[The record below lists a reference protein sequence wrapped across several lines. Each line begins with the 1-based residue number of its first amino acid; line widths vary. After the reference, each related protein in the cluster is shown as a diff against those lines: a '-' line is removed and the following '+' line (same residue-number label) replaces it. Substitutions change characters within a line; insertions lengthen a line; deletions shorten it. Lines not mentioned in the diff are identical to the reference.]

1 MQAIT
6 RYTIQAAAFALAGFH
21 LYTGF
26 AGTFQPYVQRSIPVL
41 LSIVLALLMFP
52 GRGGGTAENDRKVS
66 VTDWILVLLAIPAIG
81 YVAFAQEYLTT
92 RWPMTDSYAP
102 RGHEIVFGVV
112 TIILLLETTR
122 RVLGYTLVIG
132 SIVALVYC
140 YLGDKIGWSLLSHRG
155 FSAIQIL
162 DQMYLTLE
170 GVWGSVL
177 GVATSYIA
185 LFIIFGAFAERA
197 GVANFIIELC
207 TGITGHTKGGPAKV
221 AVIASG
227 MTGSV
232 TGSTV
237 ANVYTTGQFTIPMM
251 KRLGY
256 RPPMAGAVEALAS
269 NGGQMMPPV
278 LGAAAFMIA
287 VNTGLSYSYIAL
299 VSIMPAM
306 IYYLGLFLSIHL
318 SAAKEGLVGIPK
330 SERPSPWKVF
340 RRGGHLL
347 LPLVVLIGLFV
358 YGYSPIRAAFFSIV
372 FTVVI
377 SWFRKD
383 TRMGPRA
390 IFEAMVAG
398 GKGAVL
404 IILTCAIVGFIVGAF
419 ILTGSAL
426 NISSAIIFLSGGNFV
441 VLLFTVGLACI
452 ILGMGMN
459 TVAAFVLVSV
469 VAVPALTMQGVNDL
483 VANMF
488 VFYFALLSHIT
499 PPVCLAIFAAAAIA
513 QTSPWQTAWEGIKLG
528 FISYLLPFLI
538 VIAPPL
544 LLIGTPWLIAKAIIT
559 SLAGAGILVTAV
571 QGWMFAR
578 TSLAERT
585 LATVSGAL
593 LLWVNPWL
601 ELLGAIL
608 AIALMAYSWK
618 QARSSEATQRRHD
631 RTQLGSHARW

>member
-6 RYTIQAAAFALAGFH
+6 RYTIQAAALALAAFH

-26 AGTFQPYVQRSIPVL
+26 EGTFQPHVQRSIPVL
-41 LSIVLALLMFP
+41 LSVVLVLLLFP
-52 GRGGGTAENDRKVS
+52 VRGSGVADENRKVS
-66 VTDWILVLLAIPAIG
+66 FADWILVLVAIPAIG
-81 YVAFAQEYLTT
+81 YVAFAQDYLVN
-92 RWPMTDSYAP
+92 RWPMTASYAP
-102 RGHEIVFGVV
+102 LDYEIIFGVV
-112 TIILLLETTR
+112 TIALVIEATR

-132 SIVALVYC
+132 AVVALLYC
-140 YLGDKIGWSLLSHRG
+140 YLGDKVGWSVLSHRG
-155 FSAIQIL
+155 FTAIQIL

-185 LFIIFGAFAERA
+185 LFVIFGAFAERA
-197 GVANFIIELC
+197 GVANFIIEFV

-221 AVIASG
+221 AVVASG
-227 MTGSV
+227 MIGSV

-269 NGGQMMPPV
+269 NGGQIMPPV

-287 VNTGLSYSYIAL
+287 VNTGLSYTYIAL
-299 VSIMPAM
+299 VSIVPAM
-306 IYYLGLFLSIHL
+306 IYYLGLFMSIHL
-318 SAAKEGLVGIPK
+318 SAAKEGLVGIPT

-347 LPLVVLIGLFV
+347 LPLAVLIGLFI
-358 YGYSPIRAAFFSIV
+358 YGYSPIKAAFFSIV
-372 FTVVI
+372 FTVVV
-377 SWFRKD
+377 SWVRKD

-398 GKGAVL
+398 GKSAVL
-404 IILTCAIVGFIVGAF
+404 IIITCAVVGFIVGAF
-419 ILTGSAL
+419 TLTGSAL
-426 NISSAIIFLSGGNFV
+426 NVSSAIISLSGGNFV

-452 ILGMGMN
+452 FLGMGMN

-488 VFYFALLSHIT
+488 VFYFALLSHVT
-499 PPVCLAIFAAAAIA
+499 PPVCLAVYAAAAIA
-513 QTSPWQTAWEGIKLG
+513 ETSPWQTAWEGIKLG

-544 LLIGTPWLIAKAIIT
+544 LLIGTPWLIAKAIVT
-559 SLAGAGILVTAV
+559 SLAGAAMLITAA

-578 TSLAERT
+578 TSLPERA

-593 LLWVNPWL
+593 LLWINPWL
-601 ELLGAIL
+601 ELTGAIL

-618 QARSSEATQRRHD
+618 QGRQDHAVESARPA
-631 RTQLGSHARW
+631 ARQEGV